1 MTTTRE
7 FDVVVI
13 GSGLAGLSTALAAQ
27 QLGLRPVVLEKAGCV
42 GGGTTWSMG
51 AIWVGA
57 NDVARELGIFD
68 SPESVKKY
76 LRFIAG
82 GEGNSDRILAFAE
95 HAPRALNFFRACG
108 IPFEVV
114 RGVADHWYGRAEGS
128 LPHGR
133 MLETA
138 PFNGSLLGSW
148 RARLRVPP
156 GAAWRFPL
164 SRLVAPGEQLN
175 ACCRSALLERA
186 AEQDELCLG
195 VGLAAH
201 FLYQLT
207 SRAVDIETC
216 VAARK
221 LVVEKGRVIGVLAD
235 EGTKYLGRCG
245 VVIATGGYES
255 NDALAGQ
262 IEGLPKHR
270 SMFCD
275 GISGDGLAL
284 AATVGAVVS
293 KINHNLMVM
302 LGVAD
307 LLKPGSPFV
316 TVSNTELPNPHG
328 LVVNRFGRRFG
339 DESSFQRLA
348 PALREF
354 DANSRTHINLPCWL
368 IVDQTYID
376 RFGFIGYP
384 PRAAPA
390 SAISADDLPTLAVRA
405 GIDAPTLVA
414 TVNTFNGYAE
424 DGVDRDFGRG
434 SAIWNLIKP
443 KGGGANPSLGA
454 LKSAPYYAIELYPA
468 AMSSAGLQVDAVA
481 RVQDWRGATIPGLYA
496 VGNAATH
503 SEYGV
508 GYQAGHSLASAM
520 TFGYVAAEYMSRETS
535 TIQESDMKTI
545 YTATVTTVG
554 GREGRSRSSD
564 GRLEVGLSM
573 PTEFGGPGGK
583 GTNPEQLFAAG
594 YSACF
599 ESVLRLL
606 ARQQKKPL
614 ADASVTAHV
623 RVHPLEQGFGLS
635 AVLEI
640 TAAGISKAETE
651 ELVKLAHTV
660 CPYSNATRGN
670 IDVTLTVI

>member
-293 KINHNLMVM
+293 KINHNLRVM

-520 TFGYVAAEYMSRETS
+520 TLYGDSDDGGRAGRAVEVLRRPTRGGTLNAHGIRWPGRKRHQSGAAVRRRLFGMFRIGLALIGSATEEAAGRRLRDGPRARTS
-535 TIQESDMKTI
+535 TGAGLRI
-545 YTATVTTVG
+545 VG
-554 GREGRSRSSD
+554 GAGNHRRRHQQSGDRGTRQAGAHRVSL
-564 GRLEVGLSM
+564 LE
-573 PTEFGGPGGK
+573 
-583 GTNPEQLFAAG
+583 
-594 YSACF
+594 
-599 ESVLRLL
+599 RD
-606 ARQQKKPL
+606 ARQ
-614 ADASVTAHV
+614 H
-623 RVHPLEQGFGLS
+623 
-635 AVLEI
+635 
-640 TAAGISKAETE
+640 
-651 ELVKLAHTV
+651 
-660 CPYSNATRGN
+660 
-670 IDVTLTVI
+670 